1 VRSHVKHGHSCSPGF
16 CRVGSASVPGR
27 TTVREGHVAGSGG
40 AALGVTPVTAHHW
53 YHAWHAHGRAA
64 LKSAGR
70 AGRKPRL
77 EPKQLATIEQ
87 ALRAGPRVYGFR
99 TDRWTLPRVAAV
111 IERLTRVRHHPGHVW
126 RILRGLHW
134 SLQRPARR
142 ARERDEAAIEPW
154 KTRRWAR
161 LKKTPGASTPGS
173 SSKTKAASRSSRSSA
188 VRGPRAAKRRS

>member
-1 VRSHVKHGHSCSPGF
+1 MRSHVKHGHSCSPGF

-99 TDRWTLPRVAAV
+99 TDLWTLPRVAAV

-126 RILRGLHW
+126 RILRGLNW

-142 ARERDEAAIEPW
+142 GNA
-154 KTRRWAR
+154 TRR
-161 LKKTPGASTPGS
+161 
-173 SSKTKAASRSSRSSA
+173 RSSRGR
-188 VRGPRAAKRRS
+188 RGAGRG